1 MTIDQV
7 LEKAFTTASL
17 ASGGLLNPEQSARF
31 VQGIIDNAVI
41 SVEARREPMKANK
54 KQIDKITFGGAV
66 LQKPS
71 AVGTPHTNTT
81 DPTASKVT
89 LDAKEVIVAIDLGYE
104 ALEDN
109 IEGNNLFDTI
119 LALTSKRVAYDLD
132 QLIIHGDASGGTG
145 TFLDVLDGLLH
156 QIGTNVKDCNGTAG
170 CTDATLAEALKKLP
184 SCYFQNEGDFRFY
197 VSHLARL
204 DYINTLA
211 GKNVNDAFTRYLIE
225 AKEPAYNGIPVRKV
239 GAIKTYDVT
248 GGGVNGSDGILIN
261 PKNIVLGV
269 HRDIMFEF
277 ERKPRARIIEVTM
290 TMRAD
295 VKLEE
300 ELACVKIIKMKHL

>member
-41 SVEARREPMKANK
+41 TVEARREPMKANK

-66 LQKPS
+66 LQKPT

-81 DPTASKVT
+81 DPTATKVT
-89 LDAKEVIVAIDLGYE
+89 LDAQELIVAIDLGYD
-104 ALEDN
+104 ALEDS

-119 LALTSKRVAYDLD
+119 LAITAKRVAYDFD
-132 QLIIHGDASGGTG
+132 QLVFHGNKSGGSG
-145 TFLDVLDGLLH
+145 TFLDVFDGLIT
-156 QIGTNVKDCNGTAG
+156 QITTNKLELSGASG
-170 CTDATLAEALKKLP
+170 CTDTNLALALKKLP
-184 SCYFQNEGDFRFY
+184 SQYMQNEGDLRFY

-211 GKNVNDAFTRYLIE
+211 SKQISEAFTRYLIE

-239 GAIKTYDVT
+239 GAIKTYDTT
-248 GGGVNGSDGILIN
+248 GGGVLGSDAVLIN
-261 PKNIVLGV
+261 PKNIVIGM

-295 VKLEE
+295 MKLEE
-300 ELACVKIIKMKHL
+300 ELACVKITGLKHL

>member
-7 LEKAFTTASL
+7 LEKAFTSASL

-31 VQGIIDNAVI
+31 VQAIIDNAVI
-41 SVEARREPMKANK
+41 SVEARREPMKASK
-54 KQIDKITFGGAV
+54 KQIDKLTFGSAI
-66 LQKPS
+66 LQKPT
-71 AVGTPHTNTT
+71 AVGTPHTVTT

-89 LDAKEVIVAIDLGYE
+89 LDAQEVIVAIDLGYD
-104 ALEDN
+104 ALEDS

-119 LALTSKRVAYDLD
+119 LGMTAKRVAFDLD

-145 TFLDVLDGLLH
+145 TFLDVFDGVLH
-156 QIGTNVKDCNGTAG
+156 QITTNTHPIAGVTG
-170 CTDATLAEALKKLP
+170 CTDANLAIALKKLP
-184 SCYFQNEGDFRFY
+184 SRFFNNESEWRFY

-204 DYINTLA
+204 NYVECLA
-211 GKNVNDAFTRYLIE
+211 GKNVNDAFTRYLVE
-225 AKEPAYNGIPVRKV
+225 AKEPSYNGIPVRKV

-248 GGGVNGSDGILIN
+248 GGGVNGSDGILIM

-290 TMRAD
+290 TMKAD

-300 ELACVKIIKMKHL
+300 ETACVKITGFKHT